1 MAPPSCN
8 LQWSDLNF
16 TLPTH
21 PSRLVLRHNKNLQYG
36 YSPAAGETLEA
47 ALRVMEK
54 YCKEH
59 RDGNAKI
66 TGVIKVAEHAKLNGV
81 QLLVKLKQW
90 GKL

>member
-1 MAPPSCN
+1 
-8 LQWSDLNF
+8 
-16 TLPTH
+16 
-21 PSRLVLRHNKNLQYG
+21 LRHNKNLQYG